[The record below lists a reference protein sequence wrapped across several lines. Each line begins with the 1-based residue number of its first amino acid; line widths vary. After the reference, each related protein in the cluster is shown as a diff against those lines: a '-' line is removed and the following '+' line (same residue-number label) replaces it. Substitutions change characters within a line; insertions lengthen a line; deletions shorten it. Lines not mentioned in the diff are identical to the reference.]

1 MPVSNH
7 GFRSYVHFILTQDQ
21 LLALKWVQDNIHNFG
36 GDSSKVTLAGESAGA
51 MSVAIHMTNNE
62 SKSLFHQVHA
72 VTDGVSICM
81 NRSDY
86 KHCQSHY

>member
-1 MPVSNH
+1 MCIYVYFTKCVPVSNH
-7 GFRSYVHFILTQDQ
+7 GFRPYVHFILTQDQ

-62 SKSLFHQVHA
+62 SKSLFHQV
-72 VTDGVSICM
+72 
-81 NRSDY
+81 
-86 KHCQSHY
+86 Q